1 MPQVHAH
8 DRKLFWPRGKTLGGS
23 SSLNGMI
30 YVRGHASVYDAWE
43 RQGNPGWG
51 YQSVLPYFK
60 KSEDYDRGADD
71 YHGTGGLM
79 HVTTR
84 YQPHVVTQAM
94 VDAAVQ
100 AGHSAQPRPQWR
112 GHPGRGLQ
120 SPHHQDGKRV
130 STAVAFLR
138 PALSGPT
145 CR

>member
-1 MPQVHAH
+1 M
-8 DRKLFWPRGKTLGGS
+8 
-23 SSLNGMI
+23 
-30 YVRGHASVYDAWE
+30 RGHASVYDAWE

-84 YQPHVVTQAM
+84 YQAHVVTQAM

-100 AGHSAQPRPQWR
+100 AGHPLNRDHNGADIL
-112 GHPGRGLQ
+112 GVGFNHT
-120 SPHHQDGKRV
+120 HHRDGKRV

-138 PALSGPT
+138 PALGGPT